1 MATIK
6 CVYCKKEV
14 TELDFQQA
22 SLFQTDEYK
31 EWCVN
36 LILLCPHCEQAYNAV
51 IPTME
56 LTPATEVGA

>member
-1 MATIK
+1 MAGIK

-14 TELDFQQA
+14 AELDFKQA
-22 SLFQTDEYK
+22 TLFQTDEYR

-36 LILLCPHCEQAYNAV
+36 LILLCPHCEQAYNAF

-56 LTPATEVGA
+56 LTPAAEVGA